1 MGLGRVGIYF
11 TIVKQTY
18 YILLLY
24 NIRLGEAKVGGTLG
38 GDMKHTLLTVSLL
51 SAAAALSAQ
60 SAGSPKMSYDF
71 IRAGYV
77 QGEEI
82 KGIAV
87 SGTALLGE
95 HVLIGGS
102 YQDLTARNL
111 DDVDGE
117 ATTFNLGA
125 RFGVGS
131 GDIIIGA
138 SYGQLQGAGFDGG
151 SVVAVAANVTSLG
164 VTYRHSF
171 NDSWEA
177 FVSYERVR
185 TEYAAGSYD
194 LDTGTAFVGAA
205 SQSDNLFGL
214 AVRCNVT
221 KEIDVTLGYAWIDGD
236 GAFSL
241 SAGYNF

>member
-1 MGLGRVGIYF
+1 
-11 TIVKQTY
+11 
-18 YILLLY
+18 
-24 NIRLGEAKVGGTLG
+24 
-38 GDMKHTLLTVSLL
+38 MKHTLLTVSLL

-60 SAGSPKMSYDF
+60 SVGSPKMSYDF

-77 QGEEI
+77 QSEEI
-82 KGIAV
+82 RGYGI
-87 SGTALLGE
+87 SGTALLGD
-95 HVLIGGS
+95 HVLVGGS

-117 ATTFNLGA
+117 ATSFNLGA

-138 SYGQLQGAGFDGG
+138 SYGQLQGAGVDGG

-171 NDSWEA
+171 NETWEA
-177 FVSYERVR
+177 FVSYDRVR
-185 TEYAAGSYD
+185 TEYAAGTYD
-194 LDTGTAFVGAA
+194 LDTGDALVGAA
-205 SQSDNLFGL
+205 SQSDNMFGV

-221 KEIDVTLGYAWIDGD
+221 KEIDVTVGYAWVDGD

>member
-1 MGLGRVGIYF
+1 
-11 TIVKQTY
+11 
-18 YILLLY
+18 
-24 NIRLGEAKVGGTLG
+24 
-38 GDMKHTLLTVSLL
+38 MKHTLLTVSVL

-60 SAGSPKMSYDF
+60 SVGSPKMSYDF

-77 QGEEI
+77 QSEEI
-82 KGIAV
+82 KGYGI
-87 SGTALLGE
+87 SGTALLGD
-95 HVLIGGS
+95 HVLVGGS

-117 ATTFNLGA
+117 ATSFNLGA

-138 SYGQLQGAGFDGG
+138 SYGQLQGAGVDGG

-171 NDSWEA
+171 NETWEA
-177 FVSYERVR
+177 FVSYDRVR
-185 TEYAAGSYD
+185 TEYAAGTYD
-194 LDTGTAFVGAA
+194 LDTGDALAGAA
-205 SQSDNLFGL
+205 SQSDNMFGL

-221 KEIDVTLGYAWIDGD
+221 KEIDVTVGYAWVDGD

>member
-1 MGLGRVGIYF
+1 
-11 TIVKQTY
+11 
-18 YILLLY
+18 
-24 NIRLGEAKVGGTLG
+24 
-38 GDMKHTLLTVSLL
+38 MKHTLLTVSLL
-51 SAAAALSAQ
+51 SAASALSAQ
-60 SAGSPKMSYDF
+60 GLGSPKMSYDF

-77 QGEEI
+77 QSDEI
-82 KGIAV
+82 RGYGL

-117 ATTFNLGA
+117 ATSFSLGA

-131 GDIIIGA
+131 GDIIVSA
-138 SYGQLQGAGFDGG
+138 SYGQLQGAGFDGLNA
-151 SVVAVAANVTSLG
+151 VAVAANVSSLG

-171 NDSWEA
+171 NETWEA
-177 FVSYERVR
+177 FVSYDRVR

-194 LDTGTAFVGAA
+194 LASGLLYGAAA
-205 SQSDNLFGL
+205 SQSDNQFGV

-221 KEIDVTLGYAWIDGD
+221 KELDITAGYSWIDGE
-236 GAFSL
+236 GAWSL

>member
-1 MGLGRVGIYF
+1 ML
-11 TIVKQTY
+11 T
-18 YILLLY
+18 
-24 NIRLGEAKVGGTLG
+24 AA
-38 GDMKHTLLTVSLL
+38 MKRTLLNVSLL

-82 KGIAV
+82 KGIAF

-95 HVLIGGS
+95 NILIGGS

-117 ATTFNLGA
+117 ASTFNLGA

-131 GDIIIGA
+131 GDIIVSA
-138 SYGQLQGAGFDGG
+138 SYGQLQGSGVDGG
-151 SVVAVAANVTSLG
+151 AVVGVTANVTTLG
-164 VTYRHSF
+164 VGYRHSF
-171 NDSWEA
+171 NDTWEA
-177 FVSYERVR
+177 FVSYDRVR
-185 TEYAAGSYD
+185 TEYAGGSYD
-194 LDTGTAFVGAA
+194 LGTGLLYAGAA
-205 SQSDNLFGL
+205 SQSDNQFGV
-214 AVRCNVT
+214 AVRCNVS
-221 KEIDVTLGYAWIDGD
+221 KEIDVTFGYAWVDGD
-236 GAFSL
+236 GAWSL

>member
-1 MGLGRVGIYF
+1 ML
-11 TIVKQTY
+11 T
-18 YILLLY
+18 
-24 NIRLGEAKVGGTLG
+24 AA
-38 GDMKHTLLTVSLL
+38 MKHTLLTVSLL

-60 SAGSPKMSYDF
+60 GAGSPKMSYDF

-77 QGEEI
+77 QSEEI
-82 KGIAV
+82 RGYGI
-87 SGTALLGE
+87 SGTALLGD
-95 HVLIGGS
+95 HVLVGGS

-117 ATTFNLGA
+117 ATSFNLGA

-138 SYGQLQGAGFDGG
+138 SYGQLQGAGVDGG

-171 NDSWEA
+171 NETWEA
-177 FVSYERVR
+177 FVSYDRVR
-185 TEYAAGSYD
+185 TEYAAGTYD
-194 LDTGTAFVGAA
+194 LDTGDALVGAA
-205 SQSDNLFGL
+205 SQSDNMFGV

-221 KEIDVTLGYAWIDGD
+221 KEIDVTVGYAWVDGD

>member
-1 MGLGRVGIYF
+1 
-11 TIVKQTY
+11 
-18 YILLLY
+18 
-24 NIRLGEAKVGGTLG
+24 
-38 GDMKHTLLTVSLL
+38 MKHTLLTVSLL

-60 SAGSPKMSYDF
+60 SVGSPKMSYDF

-82 KGIAV
+82 RGVGI

-95 HVLIGGS
+95 YVLIGGS

-111 DDVDGE
+111 EDVDGE
-117 ATTFNLGA
+117 ANTVNLGA

-138 SYGQLQGAGFDGG
+138 SYGQLQGSGFDGATA
-151 SVVAVAANVTSLG
+151 VVVAANVTTLG
-164 VTYRHSF
+164 VAYRHAF
-171 NDSWEA
+171 NEMWEG
-177 FVSYERVR
+177 FVSYDRVR
-185 TEYAAGSYD
+185 TEYAGGSVD
-194 LDTGTAFVGAA
+194 LNTGAAYVGGA
-205 SQSDNLFGL
+205 SQSDNQFGI

-221 KEIDVTLGYAWIDGD
+221 KEFDVTAGYSWIDGD
-236 GAFSL
+236 GALSI

>member
-1 MGLGRVGIYF
+1 MLID
-11 TIVKQTY
+11 
-18 YILLLY
+18 
-24 NIRLGEAKVGGTLG
+24 
-38 GDMKHTLLTVSLL
+38 DMKNTLLTVSLL

-117 ATTFNLGA
+117 DEADLTDEMAKLLGEA
-125 RFGVGS
+125 
-131 GDIIIGA
+131 
-138 SYGQLQGAGFDGG
+138 Q
-151 SVVAVAANVTSLG
+151 
-164 VTYRHSF
+164 SF
-171 NDSWEA
+171 YQRE
-177 FVSYERVR
+177 VERYE
-185 TEYAAGSYD
+185 ELED
-194 LDTGTAFVGAA
+194 
-205 SQSDNLFGL
+205 
-214 AVRCNVT
+214 
-221 KEIDVTLGYAWIDGD
+221 
-236 GAFSL
+236 
-241 SAGYNF
+241 

>member
-1 MGLGRVGIYF
+1 ML
-11 TIVKQTY
+11 T
-18 YILLLY
+18 
-24 NIRLGEAKVGGTLG
+24 A
-38 GDMKHTLLTVSLL
+38 DMKHTLLTVSLL

-77 QGEEI
+77 QAEEI
-82 KGIAV
+82 KGFGI
-87 SGTALLGE
+87 SGSALLGD

-138 SYGQLQGAGFDGG
+138 SYGQLQGAGFDGLTA
-151 SVVAVAANVTSLG
+151 VVVAANVTSLG
-164 VTYRHSF
+164 ITYRHSF
-171 NDSWEA
+171 NETWEA

-185 TEYAAGSYD
+185 TEYAAGTYD
-194 LDTGTAFVGAA
+194 LDTGDALVGAA

-221 KEIDVTLGYAWIDGD
+221 KEIDVTLGYAWIDGN

>member
-1 MGLGRVGIYF
+1 
-11 TIVKQTY
+11 
-18 YILLLY
+18 
-24 NIRLGEAKVGGTLG
+24 
-38 GDMKHTLLTVSLL
+38 MKHTLLTVSLL

-77 QGEEI
+77 QAEEI
-82 KGIAV
+82 KGFGI
-87 SGTALLGE
+87 SGSALLGD

-138 SYGQLQGAGFDGG
+138 SYGQLQGAGFDGLTA
-151 SVVAVAANVTSLG
+151 VVVAANVTSLG
-164 VTYRHSF
+164 ITYRHSF
-171 NDSWEA
+171 NETWEA

-185 TEYAAGSYD
+185 TEYAAGTYD
-194 LDTGTAFVGAA
+194 LDTGDALVGAA

-221 KEIDVTLGYAWIDGD
+221 KEIDVTLGYAWIDGN

>member
-1 MGLGRVGIYF
+1 
-11 TIVKQTY
+11 
-18 YILLLY
+18 
-24 NIRLGEAKVGGTLG
+24 
-38 GDMKHTLLTVSLL
+38 MKHTLLTVSLL

-77 QGEEI
+77 QSEEI
-82 KGIAV
+82 KGYGI
-87 SGTALLGE
+87 SGTALLGD
-95 HVLIGGS
+95 HVLVGGS

-117 ATTFNLGA
+117 ATSFNLGA

-138 SYGQLQGAGFDGG
+138 SYGQLQGAGVDGG

-171 NDSWEA
+171 NETWEA
-177 FVSYERVR
+177 FVSYDRVR
-185 TEYAAGSYD
+185 TEYAAGTYD
-194 LDTGTAFVGAA
+194 LDTGDALVGAA
-205 SQSDNLFGL
+205 SQSDNMFGV

-221 KEIDVTLGYAWIDGD
+221 KEIDVTVGYAWVDGD

>member
-1 MGLGRVGIYF
+1 ML
-11 TIVKQTY
+11 T
-18 YILLLY
+18 
-24 NIRLGEAKVGGTLG
+24 AA
-38 GDMKHTLLTVSLL
+38 MKHTLLTVSLL
-51 SAAAALSAQ
+51 SAAAAVSAQ

-77 QGEEI
+77 QSEEI
-82 KGIAV
+82 RGYGI
-87 SGTALLGE
+87 SGSALLGE

-117 ATTFNLGA
+117 ATTFNVGA

-131 GDIIIGA
+131 GDIIVNA
-138 SYGQLQGAGFDGG
+138 SYGQLQGAGFDGLTA
-151 SVVAVAANVTSLG
+151 VAVAANVSSLG

-171 NDSWEA
+171 NETWEA
-177 FVSYERVR
+177 FVSYDRVR

-194 LDTGTAFVGAA
+194 LSTGGALVDA
-205 SQSDNLFGL
+205 DSQSDNLFGV

-221 KEIDVTLGYAWIDGD
+221 KEFDVTVGYAWIDGD
-236 GAFSL
+236 GTFSL

>member
-1 MGLGRVGIYF
+1 ML
-11 TIVKQTY
+11 T
-18 YILLLY
+18 
-24 NIRLGEAKVGGTLG
+24 AA
-38 GDMKHTLLTVSLL
+38 MKHTLLTVSLL

-60 SAGSPKMSYDF
+60 SVGSPKMSYDF

-77 QGEEI
+77 QSEEI
-82 KGIAV
+82 KGYGI
-87 SGTALLGE
+87 SGTALLGD
-95 HVLIGGS
+95 HVLVGGS

-117 ATTFNLGA
+117 ATSFNLGA

-138 SYGQLQGAGFDGG
+138 SYGQLQGAGVDGG

-171 NDSWEA
+171 NETWEA
-177 FVSYERVR
+177 FVSYDRVR
-185 TEYAAGSYD
+185 TEYAAGTYD
-194 LDTGTAFVGAA
+194 LDTGDALVGAA
-205 SQSDNLFGL
+205 SQSDNMFGV

-221 KEIDVTLGYAWIDGD
+221 KEIDVTVGYAWVDGD

>member
-1 MGLGRVGIYF
+1 
-11 TIVKQTY
+11 
-18 YILLLY
+18 
-24 NIRLGEAKVGGTLG
+24 
-38 GDMKHTLLTVSLL
+38 MKHTLLTVTLL
-51 SAAAALSAQ
+51 SAAAAVSAQ

-82 KGIAV
+82 KGIAL

-111 DDVDGE
+111 VDGE
-117 ATTFNLGA
+117 ASTFNLGA

-138 SYGQLQGAGFDGG
+138 SYGQLQGAGVDGG

-164 VTYRHSF
+164 IAYRHSF
-171 NDSWEA
+171 SETWEA
-177 FVSYERVR
+177 FVSYDRVR

-194 LDTGTAFVGAA
+194 LSTGTALVGAA
-205 SQSDNLFGL
+205 SQSDNQFGV
-214 AVRCNVT
+214 AVRCNVS
-221 KEIDVTLGYAWIDGD
+221 KEIDVTFGYAWVDGD
-236 GAFSL
+236 GAWSL

>member
-1 MGLGRVGIYF
+1 ML
-11 TIVKQTY
+11 T
-18 YILLLY
+18 
-24 NIRLGEAKVGGTLG
+24 A
-38 GDMKHTLLTVSLL
+38 DMKHTLLTVSLL

-82 KGIAV
+82 KGLAI

-117 ATTFNLGA
+117 ASTFNLGA

-138 SYGQLQGAGFDGG
+138 SYGQLQGAGIDGG

-164 VTYRHSF
+164 IAYRHEAVGRAPQAF
-171 NDSWEA
+171 REQIVIAGNDRLIRTTKTEGEA
-177 FVSYERVR
+177 R
-185 TEYAAGSYD
+185 
-194 LDTGTAFVGAA
+194 
-205 SQSDNLFGL
+205 
-214 AVRCNVT
+214 AVMV
-221 KEIDVTLGYAWIDGD
+221 VVDGD
-236 GAFSL
+236 QAPQGVP
-241 SAGYNF
+241 

>member
-1 MGLGRVGIYF
+1 MY
-11 TIVKQTY
+11 K
-18 YILLLY
+18 
-24 NIRLGEAKVGGTLG
+24 NRLGGGG
-38 GDMKHTLLTVSLL
+38 GDGMLMADMKNTLLTVSLL

-77 QGEEI
+77 QGDEI
-82 KGIAV
+82 KGLAL
-87 SGTALLGE
+87 SGTALLGD

-117 ATTFNLGA
+117 ASTFNLGA

-138 SYGQLQGAGFDGG
+138 SYGQLQGAGFDGATA
-151 SVVAVAANVTSLG
+151 VAVAANVTSLG
-164 VTYRHSF
+164 IAYRHSF
-171 NDSWEA
+171 NETWEA
-177 FVSYERVR
+177 FVSYERIR

-194 LDTGTAFVGAA
+194 LDTGLALATAD
-205 SQSDNLFGL
+205 SQSDNQFGV
-214 AVRCNVT
+214 AVRCNVS
-221 KEIDVTLGYAWIDGD
+221 KEIDVTVGYAWVDGD
-236 GAFSL
+236 GAFSI

>member
-1 MGLGRVGIYF
+1 
-11 TIVKQTY
+11 
-18 YILLLY
+18 LY
-24 NIRLGEAKVGGTLG
+24 KIRLGGIRIVGTLD

-82 KGIAV
+82 RGVGI

-95 HVLIGGS
+95 YVLIGGS

-117 ATTFNLGA
+117 ANTVNLGA

-131 GDIIIGA
+131 GDIIISA
-138 SYGQLQGAGFDGG
+138 SYGQLQAGGVDGG
-151 SVVAVAANVTSLG
+151 SAVALAANVTSLG
-164 VTYRHSF
+164 FAYRHSF
-171 NDSWEA
+171 NDMWEA
-177 FVSYERVR
+177 FVSYDRVR
-185 TEYAAGSYD
+185 TEYGAGSVD
-194 LDTGTAFVGAA
+194 LYSGDAYIGAA
-205 SQSDNLFGL
+205 SQSDNMFGV

-221 KEIDVTLGYAWIDGD
+221 KEFDVTAGYSWVDGE
-236 GAFSL
+236 GALSI

>member
-1 MGLGRVGIYF
+1 ML
-11 TIVKQTY
+11 T
-18 YILLLY
+18 
-24 NIRLGEAKVGGTLG
+24 AA
-38 GDMKHTLLTVSLL
+38 MKHTLLTVSLL

-77 QGEEI
+77 QSEEI
-82 KGIAV
+82 KGYGI
-87 SGTALLGE
+87 SGTALLGD
-95 HVLIGGS
+95 HVLVGGS

-117 ATTFNLGA
+117 ATSFNLGA

-138 SYGQLQGAGFDGG
+138 SYGQLQGAGVDGG

-171 NDSWEA
+171 NETWEA
-177 FVSYERVR
+177 FVSYDRVR
-185 TEYAAGSYD
+185 TEYAAGTYD
-194 LDTGTAFVGAA
+194 LDTGDALVGAA
-205 SQSDNLFGL
+205 SQSDNMFGV

-221 KEIDVTLGYAWIDGD
+221 KEIDVTVGYAWVDGD

>member
-1 MGLGRVGIYF
+1 
-11 TIVKQTY
+11 
-18 YILLLY
+18 
-24 NIRLGEAKVGGTLG
+24 
-38 GDMKHTLLTVSLL
+38 MKHTLLTVSLL

-60 SAGSPKMSYDF
+60 SAGSPKMSYDY

-82 KGIAV
+82 KGLGL
-87 SGTALLGE
+87 SGNALLGE

-117 ATTFNLGA
+117 ATTFHLGA

-131 GDIIIGA
+131 GDIIVTA
-138 SYGQLQGAGFDGG
+138 SYGQLQGAGFDGA
-151 SVVAVAANVTSLG
+151 SAVAVAANVTSLG
-164 VTYRHSF
+164 VAYRHSF
-171 NDSWEA
+171 NETWEA
-177 FVSYERVR
+177 FFSYDRIR

-194 LDTGTAFVGAA
+194 LDTGAAFVGAA
-205 SQSDNLFGL
+205 SQSDNMFGV

-221 KEIDVTLGYAWIDGD
+221 KEIDVTAGYAWIGGD
-236 GAFSL
+236 GAFSI

>member
-1 MGLGRVGIYF
+1 
-11 TIVKQTY
+11 
-18 YILLLY
+18 
-24 NIRLGEAKVGGTLG
+24 
-38 GDMKHTLLTVSLL
+38 MKHTLLTVSLL

-60 SAGSPKMSYDF
+60 SVGSPKMSYDF

-77 QGEEI
+77 QSDEI
-82 KGIAV
+82 KGYGI
-87 SGTALLGE
+87 SGTALLGD
-95 HVLIGGS
+95 HVLVGGS

-117 ATTFNLGA
+117 ATSFNLGA

-138 SYGQLQGAGFDGG
+138 SYGQLQGAGVDGG

-171 NDSWEA
+171 NETWEA
-177 FVSYERVR
+177 FVSYDRVR
-185 TEYAAGSYD
+185 TEYAAGTYD
-194 LDTGTAFVGAA
+194 LDTGDALVGAA
-205 SQSDNLFGL
+205 SQSDNMFGV

-221 KEIDVTLGYAWIDGD
+221 KEIDVTVGYAWVDGD

>member
-1 MGLGRVGIYF
+1 ML
-11 TIVKQTY
+11 T
-18 YILLLY
+18 
-24 NIRLGEAKVGGTLG
+24 AA
-38 GDMKHTLLTVSLL
+38 MKHTLLTVSLL

-60 SAGSPKMSYDF
+60 SVGSPKMSYDF

-77 QGEEI
+77 QSDEI
-82 KGIAV
+82 KGYGI
-87 SGTALLGE
+87 SGTALLGD
-95 HVLIGGS
+95 HVLVGGS

-117 ATTFNLGA
+117 ATSFNLGA

-138 SYGQLQGAGFDGG
+138 SYGQLQGAGVDGG

-171 NDSWEA
+171 NETWEA
-177 FVSYERVR
+177 FVSYDRVR
-185 TEYAAGSYD
+185 TEYAAGTYD
-194 LDTGTAFVGAA
+194 LDTGDALVGAA
-205 SQSDNLFGL
+205 SQSDNMFGV

-221 KEIDVTLGYAWIDGD
+221 KEIDVTVGYAWVDGD

>member
-1 MGLGRVGIYF
+1 MLID
-11 TIVKQTY
+11 
-18 YILLLY
+18 
-24 NIRLGEAKVGGTLG
+24 
-38 GDMKHTLLTVSLL
+38 DMKNTLLTVSLL

-82 KGIAV
+82 KGLAI

-117 ATTFNLGA
+117 ASTFNLGA

-138 SYGQLQGAGFDGG
+138 SYGQLQGAGFDGATA
-151 SVVAVAANVTSLG
+151 VAVAANVTSLG
-164 VTYRHSF
+164 IAYRHSV
-171 NDSWEA
+171 NETWEA
-177 FVSYERVR
+177 FVSYDRVR

-194 LDTGTAFVGAA
+194 LDTGAALVGAA
-205 SQSDNLFGL
+205 SQSDNQFGV
-214 AVRCNVT
+214 AVRCNVS
-221 KEIDVTLGYAWIDGD
+221 KEIDVTVGYAWVDGD
-236 GAFSL
+236 GAFSI

>member
-1 MGLGRVGIYF
+1 MLID
-11 TIVKQTY
+11 
-18 YILLLY
+18 
-24 NIRLGEAKVGGTLG
+24 
-38 GDMKHTLLTVSLL
+38 DMKNTLLTVSLL

-60 SAGSPKMSYDF
+60 VVDSPKMSYDF

-82 KGIAV
+82 KGLGI

-117 ATTFNLGA
+117 ANSVNLGA

-131 GDIIIGA
+131 GDIIISA
-138 SYGQLQGAGFDGG
+138 SYGQLQAGGTDAGTA
-151 SVVAVAANVTSLG
+151 VVLAANVTSLG
-164 VTYRHSF
+164 VAYRHSF
-171 NDSWEA
+171 NEMWEG
-177 FVSYERVR
+177 FVSYDRVR
-185 TEYAAGSYD
+185 TEYAAGSVD
-194 LDTGTAFVGAA
+194 LDTGAAYVGAA
-205 SQSDNLFGL
+205 SQSDNQFGVAL
-214 AVRCNVT
+214 RCNVNAQF
-221 KEIDVTLGYAWIDGD
+221 DVTASYSWIDGD
-236 GAFSL
+236 GALSI